1 MRHRLNEI
9 LETAIRD
16 TNAQYED
23 SEILRRLNVEV
34 LETAEGNQFSF
45 TFSICIHL
53 FFLAFNSHFI

>member
-23 SEILRRLNVEV
+23 SEILQRLNVEI
-34 LETAEGNQFSF
+34 LETADGRWL
-45 TFSICIHL
+45 L
-53 FFLAFNSHFI
+53 FCVP